1 MSTATSETDR
11 LLDVTEAAMMLGT
24 FNESGVRYPRRLIA
38 ERRIEFVKLGSK
50 VRIPESAIR
59 DHIKNNTVRPIR
71 LANMGEAA

>member
-1 MSTATSETDR
+1 M
-11 LLDVTEAAMMLGT
+11 DVTEAAMMLGT

-59 DHIKNNTVRPIR
+59 EHIENNTVQPIR
-71 LANMGEAA
+71 LARMGEAA